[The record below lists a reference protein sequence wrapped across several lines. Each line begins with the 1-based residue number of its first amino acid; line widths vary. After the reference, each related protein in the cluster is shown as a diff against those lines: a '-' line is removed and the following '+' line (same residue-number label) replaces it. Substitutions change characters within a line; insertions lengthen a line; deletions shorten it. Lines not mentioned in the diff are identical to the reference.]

1 MVLIQ
6 TAYRQPFAKMMWCSV
21 KDAAMGRPRGEITMS
36 EDLNEVDLVETD
48 AFAPPSDIAL
58 AVAISQ
64 KITPSL
70 QYWRNVIASASC
82 ERSKA
87 SQRLFLAILCRA
99 DRRLIGGELNKSE
112 SPVRVRRR
120 KINSARSRPVARR
133 CSSLRSNS
141 ASAAASAA
149 LSLGASTVP
158 RYCPRFLMSD
168 TGRCPLYP
176 KSGQTGRH
184 LAKCA

>member
-64 KITPSL
+64 KITPSPSVL
-70 QYWRNVIASASC
+70 EERDRQCELRAQQSLTAAFFGDPLPGRSALDRWRAEQERIA
-82 ERSKA
+82 R
-87 SQRLFLAILCRA
+87 Q
-99 DRRLIGGELNKSE
+99 SE
-112 SPVRVRRR
+112 EEE
-120 KINSARSRPVARR
+120 
-133 CSSLRSNS
+133 
-141 ASAAASAA
+141 
-149 LSLGASTVP
+149 
-158 RYCPRFLMSD
+158 D
-168 TGRCPLYP
+168 
-176 KSGQTGRH
+176 
-184 LAKCA
+184 